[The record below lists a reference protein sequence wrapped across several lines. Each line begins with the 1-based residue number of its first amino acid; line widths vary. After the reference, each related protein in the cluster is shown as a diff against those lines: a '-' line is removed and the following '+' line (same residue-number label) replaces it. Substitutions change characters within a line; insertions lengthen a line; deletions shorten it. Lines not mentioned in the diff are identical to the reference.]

1 MSTNHYDA
9 IVVGAGHN
17 GLTAAAILQ
26 RAGLRTVCLE
36 ANTYAGGMA
45 ATVELIDGFRY
56 EIAGSVQF
64 PMASQLTKDL
74 GLDTLPAVVPEVMST
89 NIGDHGEEPMIFY
102 RDPMRLMT
110 HLGEKHGVEAVT
122 GMAELIGWSQAP
134 ARALGRFDVRQRPKT
149 LDEMYACATNDAER
163 RAIHDMLFGSA
174 MDVIDRY
181 LPDREKHAVM
191 RGMLAFLAV
200 NSTYRGPYTPGSA
213 TCLAFA
219 LAVPDGSTAMMTK
232 LKGGI
237 GALTEHLREL
247 FVSHGG
253 EIRFR
258 TKAEQILVDRQKVTG
273 VRLRDGSTI
282 SAPIV
287 VSNLSP
293 DVTLT
298 DLIAPEHVPA
308 ELVSRVSG
316 RDHRASFVQIHFALD
331 GLPEF
336 APPYEFLNDD
346 GMQQSIGIFGSP
358 ESQQLHW
365 ENCRRGIVPDDPSM
379 GMQIPSV
386 HDPAMA
392 APGKHAASAFAY
404 AFPVE
409 SDRGQHGRL
418 KNEMAQ
424 RVIDKITRLAPNFK
438 DIVIRHITFAPYHM
452 NTMFGAPDGDFCHG
466 LLHPDLMGPNR
477 PGPRGF
483 LDLPIPIDGL
493 YLAGAAA
500 MADRASPSP
509 RGTTPATRCSTTRPE
524 ASRSAAERPDE
535 LRLRGRGAGDRLRGL
550 HARQAA
556 GQLVV
561 IGKLIEGEPVTMRA
575 CSVRGTGTL
584 IRRLA
589 GRVRQSGCAGWGL
602 ALGRAAGPGGD
613 SDHHPVDVQPGRGVG
628 IVDDEGRTQRRRP
641 HQRRCDVGAL
651 AGVLHR
657 NRRTVG
663 EGRAADRQ

>member
-1 MSTNHYDA
+1 MNDYDA

-36 ANTYAGGMA
+36 ANTYCGGMA

-64 PMASQLTKDL
+64 PTASQITKDL
-74 GLDTLPAVVPEVMST
+74 GLDTLPTVDPEVMSI
-89 NIGDHGEEPMIFY
+89 NIGEPGEEPMIFY
-102 RDPMRLMT
+102 RDPVALMT
-110 HLGEKHGVEAVT
+110 HLGEKHGADAIT
-122 GMAELIGWSQAP
+122 GMAELIAWSQGP
-134 ARALGRFDVRQRPKT
+134 ARALGRFEVRTPPKT
-149 LDEMYACATNDAER
+149 LDEMYGCATNEDER
-163 RAIHDMLFGSA
+163 RAIHEMLFGSA

-181 LPDREKHAVM
+181 LPDKDKHAVM

-219 LAVPDGSTAMMTK
+219 LAVPDENTAMMTK

-237 GALTEHLREL
+237 GSLTEHLREV

-258 TKAEQILVDRQKVTG
+258 TKVERILVDDDAVTG
-273 VRLRDGSTI
+273 VRLRDGSTLT
-282 SAPIV
+282 APAV

-298 DLIAPEHVPA
+298 QLVGPEHLPA
-308 ELVSRVSG
+308 ELVSRLSG

-336 APPYEFLNDD
+336 APPYDLLNEP

-358 ESQQLHW
+358 EEQQLHW
-365 ENCRRGIVPDDPSM
+365 ENCRRGIVPDNPSM
-379 GMQIPSV
+379 GMQIPSAQ
-386 HDPAMA
+386 DPGLAP
-392 APGKHAASAFAY
+392 PGKHAASAFAY

-409 SDRGQHGRL
+409 VSREQHGHL

-424 RVIDKITRLAPNFK
+424 RVIDKITRYAPNFK

-452 NTMFGAPDGDFCHG
+452 QTMFGAPTGDFCHG

-477 PGPRGF
+477 PGPKGF
-483 LDLPIPIDGL
+483 RDLPIPIRGL
-493 YLAGAAA
+493 YLAGA
-500 MADRASPSP
+500 
-509 RGTTPATRCSTTRPE
+509 
-524 ASRSAAERPDE
+524 
-535 LRLRGRGAGDRLRGL
+535 
-550 HARQAA
+550 
-556 GQLVV
+556 
-561 IGKLIEGEPVTMRA
+561 
-575 CSVRGTGTL
+575 
-584 IRRLA
+584 
-589 GRVRQSGCAGWGL
+589 GCHG
-602 ALGRAAGPGGD
+602 GPGITFT
-613 SDHHPVDVQPGRGVG
+613 PGYNAGYQVL
-628 IVDDEGRTQRRRP
+628 DD
-641 HQRRCDVGAL
+641 L
-651 AGVLHR
+651 AA
-657 NRRTVG
+657 T
-663 EGRAADRQ
+663 

>member
-1 MSTNHYDA
+1 MTNTDYDA

-26 RAGLRTVCLE
+26 RAGLRTICLE

-64 PMASQLTKDL
+64 PMASELTKDL
-74 GLDTLPAVVPEVMST
+74 GLDTLPAVEPDVMST
-89 NIGDHGEEPMIFY
+89 NIGEHGEEPMIFY

-110 HLGEKHGVEAVT
+110 HLGEKHGMEAVT
-122 GMAELIGWSQAP
+122 GMAELIGWSQGP
-134 ARALGRFDVRQRPKT
+134 AKALGRFDVRRPPKS
-149 LDEMYACATNDAER
+149 LDEMYACAANEAER

-181 LPDREKHAVM
+181 LPDKHKHAVM

-219 LAVPDGSTAMMTK
+219 LAVPQDDATSTAMMTK

-247 FVSHGG
+247 FIAHGG
-253 EIRFR
+253 EMRLR
-258 TKAEQILVDRQKVTG
+258 TKAEQILIDQDKVTG
-273 VRLRDGSTI
+273 VRLRDGSTV

-293 DVTLT
+293 DITLT
-298 DLIAPEHVPA
+298 QLITPEHVPA
-308 ELVSRVSG
+308 QLLSRVSG
-316 RDHRASFVQIHFALD
+316 RDHRASFIQIHFALD

-336 APPYEFLNDD
+336 APPYDFLNAD
-346 GMQQSIGIFGSP
+346 GMQQSVGIFGSP

-365 ENCRRGIVPDDPSM
+365 ENCRRGIVPDNPSM

-392 APGKHAASAFAY
+392 PPGKHAASVFAY

-409 SDRGQHGRL
+409 VSRDQHGRL

-424 RVIDKITRLAPNFK
+424 RVIDKITRLAPNFE

-452 NTMFGAPDGDFCHG
+452 NTMFGAPSGDFCHG

-477 PGPRGF
+477 PGPKGF
-483 LDLPIPIDGL
+483 LDMPIGIHGL
-493 YLAGAAA
+493 YLAGA
-500 MADRASPSP
+500 
-509 RGTTPATRCSTTRPE
+509 
-524 ASRSAAERPDE
+524 
-535 LRLRGRGAGDRLRGL
+535 
-550 HARQAA
+550 
-556 GQLVV
+556 
-561 IGKLIEGEPVTMRA
+561 
-575 CSVRGTGTL
+575 
-584 IRRLA
+584 
-589 GRVRQSGCAGWGL
+589 GCHG
-602 ALGRAAGPGGD
+602 GPGITFT
-613 SDHHPVDVQPGRGVG
+613 PGYNAAYQAL
-628 IVDDEGRTQRRRP
+628 DDM
-641 HQRRCDVGAL
+641 A
-651 AGVLHR
+651 
-657 NRRTVG
+657 
-663 EGRAADRQ
+663 